1 MVTLFAMLL
10 HGAIGIV
17 GFIILASIFTA
28 FGGKKEKEQEE
39 EEAGCGCLVVLVI
52 IGLAVFILMGQR

>member
-1 MVTLFAMLL
+1 MATLFAMLL

-17 GFIILASIFTA
+17 GFIILASILTA
-28 FGGKKEKEQEE
+28 FGGEKEKQQAEE
-39 EEAGCGCLVVLVI
+39 GTSCGCLVVLVI